1 MPAVNIEYST
11 DTGLHIGQA
20 ITVNAGSSNVK
31 AVALKDTLSYAKLEK
46 SGCQIGKDGLI
57 YLRYDLYLL
66 PEAPGF
72 NDWYIT
78 AAEQQAAD
86 IANEISTKGKVY
98 EDYNTPYLCVFVS
111 VPSTITADEVKTLGN
126 EIVNKSY
133 AGFIANRNVMTSV
146 SELRPVLK
154 AAKAVSCVAD
164 SKKSILTKYD
174 ALVALT
180 DDTTISELNPSNA
193 DTKSIRVIVGK
204 QEVPVYAGDPI
215 DVGSEAIDRNS
226 NIGTLYTQ
234 FAVDNPANATGILD
248 TVEIWANTNMSGT
261 KVGTFSGSGTSYDD
275 RDYETIGAV
284 TAGSK
289 QTFSGL
295 SIDVVTGDFIGYYC
309 SSGFGESSSTGYSG
323 VYRASGDKFGGG
335 ANTYTINANITI
347 SLYATGETTAN
358 PPTVTNS
365 TGESN
370 VTATAARL
378 NGGLTDDGGATTTVK
393 VYWGDN
399 DGGTTAGNW
408 DNNYSLGTQAEG
420 TFYHDVSSLSSGT
433 TYYYRY
439 YASNSYGGA
448 WASSTESFLTKPAA
462 PTNVSATDGTH
473 TDKVVITWTKSTG
486 ATGYKIYEGS
496 NLLDTVGDV
505 ATFDDTTAAA
515 PTITAGSAVASD
527 GTYMAH
533 VALSLSGAS
542 TSNGASRT
550 YKVVAVN
557 ATGDSADS
565 STDTG
570 YRGVGSLTYQ
580 WQMSAGDSDASYSNL
595 SGATSSTYN
604 ATEAPSNGDGRY
616 FKCILNATGAAEQ
629 TSTADRGYRALTT
642 TAPTITNSTGASNI
656 EDTTARLN
664 GNLTDNGNVDAT
676 VWVYWGDND
685 GGTTAENWDNSH
697 SLGVLSEGAC
707 YYDVSGL
714 ATGTTHYY
722 RFYVV
727 NSEGS
732 DWADSTASFLTKPAA
747 PTGVSAT
754 DGTHTDKVVITWTKS
769 TGATGYKIYRGGSL
783 IDTVGDVAMYD
794 DTTAAA
800 ATITA
805 GAAVASDGTSGA
817 YVALSLSGNS
827 ISNGA
832 SGTYKVVAVNATGDS
847 ADSSTDTGY
856 KGYGTIAYQWQVSA
870 ADSDANYSDIIAGTT
885 ASYNYTAAPDFPDA
899 RYYKCTISAVGA
911 SPQTTTADRG
921 YKADFV
927 SPTVSTVK
935 CLGFGDNWAILM
947 GTIDNVGDGA
957 IAQIGIDYGLTTD
970 YNSDKIVDATKV
982 YVNGDSFVVK
992 LENLTNATVYHYR
1005 AKAFNGGW
1013 GFGSDL
1019 MFSTKGSP
1027 VIYEYLNTGN
1037 DGNSDAIYDTNWSAQ
1052 SFTIVGTGHTITSVN
1067 LFLKRVGNPGA
1078 ITVSL
1083 KHANESLLPT
1093 GDDIATAD
1101 MDGDLI
1107 GTVYDKYKFTF
1118 KTEEPLIAGN
1128 AYAVVVKANV
1138 GDDSNYVLWASDA
1151 GGALD
1156 NGIGSSSANG
1166 GITWSSEAP
1175 ADYLFEIWGNPS
1187 ISVEGAAVFQNYH
1200 EDGDML
1206 FLIAYKNIY
1215 APYYPY
1221 EDPMKYFT
1229 LQILDTDG
1237 LTVLHQIACKSWEYM
1252 PTAIYLSANTA
1263 SSITSGG
1270 AYYIRLYGNFAG
1282 NPSASY
1288 VLTKSDWIG
1297 SSEVSLK
1304 QWIWSAAYA
1313 MENYYD
1319 VILTTVISGKTV
1331 LNETGGAIFN
1341 SSIPLLGS
1349 TMPDIFLTI
1358 PHNFQFEDVNW
1369 VNAFENSYD
1378 WEDMV
1383 GTQVS
1388 TWAASGSELFG
1399 VDAKTVVGL
1408 GLLALYLIVGV
1419 AIFSAGH
1426 TTAGLGISFPF
1437 IVAAGVIGV
1446 IDITLIA
1453 IIGIIMAA
1461 LFVWSMF
1468 WK

>member
-1 MPAVNIEYST
+1 
-11 DTGLHIGQA
+11 
-20 ITVNAGSSNVK
+20 
-31 AVALKDTLSYAKLEK
+31 
-46 SGCQIGKDGLI
+46 
-57 YLRYDLYLL
+57 
-66 PEAPGF
+66 
-72 NDWYIT
+72 
-78 AAEQQAAD
+78 
-86 IANEISTKGKVY
+86 
-98 EDYNTPYLCVFVS
+98 
-111 VPSTITADEVKTLGN
+111 
-126 EIVNKSY
+126 
-133 AGFIANRNVMTSV
+133 
-146 SELRPVLK
+146 
-154 AAKAVSCVAD
+154 
-164 SKKSILTKYD
+164 
-174 ALVALT
+174 
-180 DDTTISELNPSNA
+180 
-193 DTKSIRVIVGK
+193 
-204 QEVPVYAGDPI
+204 
-215 DVGSEAIDRNS
+215 
-226 NIGTLYTQ
+226 
-234 FAVDNPANATGILD
+234 
-248 TVEIWANTNMSGT
+248 
-261 KVGTFSGSGTSYDD
+261 
-275 RDYETIGAV
+275 
-284 TAGSK
+284 
-289 QTFSGL
+289 
-295 SIDVVTGDFIGYYC
+295 
-309 SSGFGESSSTGYSG
+309 
-323 VYRASGDKFGGG
+323 
-335 ANTYTINANITI
+335 
-347 SLYATGETTAN
+347 
-358 PPTVTNS
+358 
-365 TGESN
+365 
-370 VTATAARL
+370 
-378 NGGLTDDGGATTTVK
+378 
-393 VYWGDN
+393 
-399 DGGTTAGNW
+399 
-408 DNNYSLGTQAEG
+408 
-420 TFYHDVSSLSSGT
+420 
-433 TYYYRY
+433 
-439 YASNSYGGA
+439 
-448 WASSTESFLTKPAA
+448 
-462 PTNVSATDGTH
+462 
-473 TDKVVITWTKSTG
+473 
-486 ATGYKIYEGS
+486 
-496 NLLDTVGDV
+496 
-505 ATFDDTTAAA
+505 
-515 PTITAGSAVASD
+515 
-527 GTYMAH
+527 MAH

-616 FKCILNATGAAEQ
+616 FRCILNAAGATQQISA
-629 TSTADRGYRALTT
+629 ADRGYRALTP

-722 RFYVV
+722 RFYAV

-754 DGTHTDKVVITWTKS
+754 DGTYTDKVVITWTKS
-769 TGATGYKIYRGGSL
+769 TGATGYKIYRGGDL
-783 IDTVGDVAMYD
+783 IDTVGDVATYD

-856 KGYGTIAYQWQVSA
+856 RGYGAITYQWQVSA
-870 ADSDANYSDIIAGTT
+870 ADSDANYSNIVAGTT
-885 ASYNYTAAPDFPDA
+885 ASYNYTAAPDFPNA
-899 RYYKCTISAVGA
+899 RYYRCTISAVGA

-927 SPTVSTVK
+927 APTIRTVK

-982 YVNGDSFVVK
+982 YVNGDNFVVK

-1013 GFGSDL
+1013 GFGNDL

-1093 GDDIATAD
+1093 GDDIAGETIN
-1101 MDGDLI
+1101 GDLI
-1107 GTVYDKYKFTF
+1107 STNYGWYKVTF
-1118 KTEEPLIAGN
+1118 ITEEPLIAGN
-1128 AYAVVVKANV
+1128 IYAIVVRANY
-1138 GDDSNYVLWASDA
+1138 GDSNNYVLWASDT

-1156 NGIGSSSANG
+1156 NGIASSSTSG
-1166 GITWSSEAP
+1166 GINWSSKAP

-1187 ISVEGAAVFQNYH
+1187 ISVEGAAVFQDYH

-1270 AYYIRLYGNFAG
+1270 AYYIRLYGNFTG

-1288 VLTKSDWIG
+1288 ALTESDWIG

-1313 MENYYD
+1313 MEDYYD

-1331 LNETGGAIFN
+1331 LNETGGALFN

-1358 PHNFQFEDVNW
+1358 PHNFHFEDVNW

-1383 GTQVS
+1383 GEQVS
-1388 TWAASGSELFG
+1388 TWAASGSELLG

-1419 AIFSAGH
+1419 AMFSTGH

-1446 IDITLIA
+1446 IDIVLIA
-1453 IIGIIMAA
+1453 IIGIVMAA